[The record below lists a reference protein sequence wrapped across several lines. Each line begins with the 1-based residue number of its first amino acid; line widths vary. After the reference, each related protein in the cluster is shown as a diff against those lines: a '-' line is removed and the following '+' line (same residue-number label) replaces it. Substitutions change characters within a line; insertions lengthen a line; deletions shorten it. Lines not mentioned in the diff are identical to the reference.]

1 LQRAR
6 QRLRRRVRAVDVEG
20 SACGRRPRSVHHQDD
35 DGAREE
41 GRRPLGR
48 PAEVERRRPPQ
59 RGEARTNADGEE
71 TAMKIRF
78 AHDADLE
85 AILPIYNDAVLNTT
99 AVFDYRAQTLDMRR
113 EWFRAKQSA
122 KLPVLV
128 AVDDERVLGFASYG
142 PFRAWPAY
150 KYSVEL
156 SVYVDKD
163 ARGRGIGT
171 TLVRAVV
178 DEARMG
184 QLHVVI
190 AGITAD

>member
-1 LQRAR
+1 
-6 QRLRRRVRAVDVEG
+6 
-20 SACGRRPRSVHHQDD
+20 
-35 DGAREE
+35 
-41 GRRPLGR
+41 
-48 PAEVERRRPPQ
+48 
-59 RGEARTNADGEE
+59 
-71 TAMKIRF
+71 MKIRL

-113 EWFRAKQSA
+113 EWFRAKQHA
-122 KLPVLV
+122 HLPVFV
-128 AVDDERVLGFASYG
+128 AVDHDRVLGFSTYG

-171 TLVRAVV
+171 ALVRAVV
-178 DEARMG
+178 DEAHLRASRG
-184 QLHVVI
+184 DRRHHRDNQISHRRHAPRGRGREVAHIPQVGYKFGRWLDLKFLQLILDGPAKPVEP
-190 AGITAD
+190 